1 MTPGTEA
8 AAGPGAGPGA
18 GAGAGPDA
26 VARAVAG
33 SAEWKRLR
41 WHACRRGMKE
51 LDVLFERYL
60 EHDWP
65 AAPHAERRAFLRLLD
80 LPDPEL
86 AAYCLQ
92 RAPAPDD
99 ELAALVARLTDG
111 RHGRVGR

>member
-1 MTPGTEA
+1 MRPGTEPAIDPADA
-8 AAGPGAGPGA
+8 AAGGGGATA
-18 GAGAGPDA
+18 GAA
-26 VARAVAG
+26 
-33 SAEWKRLR
+33 WKRLR

-65 AAPHAERRAFLRLLD
+65 AAPAPERRAFLRLLE

-92 RAPAPDD
+92 RAPAPDA

>member
-1 MTPGTEA
+1 MEA
-8 AAGPGAGPGA
+8 WSE
-18 GAGAGPDA
+18 A
-26 VARAVAG
+26 VVHADAG
-33 SAEWKRLR
+33 SAAWKRLR

-60 EHDWP
+60 QHDWP
-65 AAPHAERRAFLRLLD
+65 GAPPAERRTFLRLLE

-92 RAPAPDD
+92 RAPASDD

>member
-1 MTPGTEA
+1 VAGTPVDPEALVQA
-8 AAGPGAGPGA
+8 AAGGI
-18 GAGAGPDA
+18 
-26 VARAVAG
+26 
-33 SAEWKRLR
+33 EWKRLR

-65 AAPHAERRAFLRLLD
+65 SAPLAERRTFLRLLD

-92 RAPAPDD
+92 RAPAPDP

-111 RHGRVGR
+111 RHGRLGR

>member
-1 MTPGTEA
+1 VTPGVGADA
-8 AAGPGAGPGA
+8 ATDGGTGSGSDPVHADP
-18 GAGAGPDA
+18 
-26 VARAVAG
+26 G
-33 SAEWKRLR
+33 SAVWKRLR

-51 LDVLFERYL
+51 LDVLFGRYL
-60 EHDWP
+60 EHDW
-65 AAPHAERRAFLRLLD
+65 ADAPIVERRAFLRLLE

-92 RAPAPDD
+92 RAAAPDA

>member
-1 MTPGTEA
+1 MGPGTEA
-8 AAGPGAGPGA
+8 GEG
-18 GAGAGPDA
+18 A
-26 VARAVAG
+26 VAAATAESEAVVRAAEG
-33 SAEWKRLR
+33 SREWKRLR

-65 AAPHAERRAFLRLLD
+65 GASPAERHAFLRLLE

-86 AAYCLQ
+86 AACCLQ
-92 RAPAPDD
+92 RAPAPDA
-99 ELAALVARLTDG
+99 ELATLVLRLTDG